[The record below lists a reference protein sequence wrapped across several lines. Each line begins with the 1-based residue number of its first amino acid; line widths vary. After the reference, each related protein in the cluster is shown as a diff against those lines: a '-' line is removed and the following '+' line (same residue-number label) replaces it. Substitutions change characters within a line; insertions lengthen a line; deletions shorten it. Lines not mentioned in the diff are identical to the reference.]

1 MNGMGSVAVVI
12 FLGLLSAL
20 VAWRFSVRTR
30 VKREQ
35 REALH
40 PGSVVLVH
48 TPDRKKLVATVLS
61 RGPSH
66 FWIELAPGDAR
77 WWVPVTAVEP
87 APEDTVRESEELR
100 RAPSRAPLPAPRPAL
115 DSET

>member
-1 MNGMGSVAVVI
+1 MTGTGSVVVI
-12 FLGLLSAL
+12 LLVGLAGAF
-20 VAWRFSVRTR
+20 VAWRLSVRAR

-35 REALH
+35 RDALH

-66 FWIELAPGDAR
+66 FWIELPPGDAR

-87 APEDTVRESEELR
+87 APEEAVRETEGLR
-100 RAPSRAPLPAPRPAL
+100 HTLQPAPRPML